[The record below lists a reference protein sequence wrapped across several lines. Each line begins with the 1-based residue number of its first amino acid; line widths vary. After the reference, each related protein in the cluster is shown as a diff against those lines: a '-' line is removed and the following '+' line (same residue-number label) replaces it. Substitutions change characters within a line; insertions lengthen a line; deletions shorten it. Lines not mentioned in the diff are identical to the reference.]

1 MTPTLDVIAIGR
13 SSVDLY
19 GQQIGGRLE
28 DMASFAKSVGGS
40 PTNTAIGASRL
51 GLEAGLVTAV
61 GDEHFGRFIREQL
74 IREGVD
80 TRGVKTDPRRLTAL
94 VALGVQDDRRFPLIF
109 YRENCADMGLVEDDI
124 DESYIASAK
133 AVCLSG
139 THFSTASTD
148 AMNRKAIRA
157 AKAAGRLVAFDIDYR
172 PNLWGLAGHGAGE
185 ERYIRSDT
193 VTAHLQTIAPHCDL
207 IVGTEEELHILGG
220 CQDTLEALHA
230 MRALTAATL
239 VCKRGPMGCVVFP
252 GAIPASLEDGVKG
265 PGFPVEVYNVLGAGD
280 AFMAGFLRG
289 WLRDEPLENACAYA
303 NACGAFAVSRLLC
316 SPEYPT
322 WDELQHFLA
331 HGSATPRLRLDPA
344 LGHIH
349 WATTRRPA
357 PATLKALAIDHR
369 WQLETMADR
378 LGAPPE
384 RIAAFKRLA
393 ARAVTQVAARESPLP
408 EGESLPSGS
417 DPRVETAKAVRVRG
431 SGLFTEGATPHPVRA
446 FRRDSTSPSGRGF
459 GLLLDGGHGREALFE
474 AAEHGLWIA
483 RPVEKPGSRP
493 LAFETPDLGSHLA
506 EWPVTHTV
514 KCLCFYHPEDPAEL
528 KERQE
533 AALRAVHD
541 ACRTAGRE
549 LMLEIISSKHGPT
562 TDRTTADVLARLYGL
577 GLKPDWW
584 KLEPQTSADGWR
596 AVESAIEAG
605 DPYCRGV
612 VLLGLEAP
620 ESQLVAAFALAAQS
634 PVAKGFAIGRTIFA
648 EAAEKWL
655 AGSIP
660 DEEAVAEM
668 AARFGR
674 LCQAWDRAAADAK
687 RAA

>member
-1 MTPTLDVIAIGR
+1 M
-13 SSVDLY
+13 
-19 GQQIGGRLE
+19 
-28 DMASFAKSVGGS
+28 
-40 PTNTAIGASRL
+40 
-51 GLEAGLVTAV
+51 
-61 GDEHFGRFIREQL
+61 
-74 IREGVD
+74 
-80 TRGVKTDPRRLTAL
+80 
-94 VALGVQDDRRFPLIF
+94 
-109 YRENCADMGLVEDDI
+109 
-124 DESYIASAK
+124 
-133 AVCLSG
+133 CLSG
-139 THFSTASTD
+139 THFSTATTD

-157 AKAAGRLVAFDIDYR
+157 AKAAGRLVAFDVDYR
-172 PNLWGLAGHGAGE
+172 PSLWGLAGLGAGE

-193 VTAHLQTIAPHCDL
+193 VTAHLQTIAPDCDL

-220 CQDTLEALHA
+220 AQDTLEALRRI
-230 MRALTAATL
+230 RALTRATL

-252 GAIPASLEDGVKG
+252 DAIPASLEDGVKG

-280 AFMAGFLRG
+280 AFMGGFLRG
-289 WLRDEPLENACAYA
+289 WLRDEPLEQACAYA

-322 WDELQHFLA
+322 WEELQHFLR
-331 HGSATPRLRLDPA
+331 HGAATPRLRLDPA

-369 WQLETMADR
+369 WQLEAMADR
-378 LGAPPE
+378 LGAPRE
-384 RIAAFKRLA
+384 RISGFKRLA
-393 ARAVTQVAARESPLP
+393 VRAVAQVAASTAGACFEARPPGLAPQHEGSCAAPQLSSPHA
-408 EGESLPSGS
+408 EVR
-417 DPRVETAKAVRVRG
+417 PR
-431 SGLFTEGATPHPVRA
+431 
-446 FRRDSTSPSGRGF
+446 TSPGGASKHAPGF
-459 GLLLDGGHGREALFE
+459 GLLLDGTYGREALFE
-474 AAEHGLWIA
+474 AAEHGFWIG

-506 EWPVTHTV
+506 EWPLAHTV
-514 KCLCFYHPEDPAEL
+514 KCLCFYHPGDPPEL

-533 AALRAVHD
+533 AALVAVQD
-541 ACRTAGRE
+541 ACRTTGRE
-549 LMLEIISSKHGPT
+549 LLIEIIASKHGEVAET
-562 TDRTTADVLARLYGL
+562 TAADVLERLYAA

-584 KLEPQTSADGWR
+584 KLEPQTSAAGWR
-596 AVESAIEAG
+596 AIEDTIRAG

-620 ESQLVAAFALAAQS
+620 EEELVAAFALAAQS
-634 PVAKGFAIGRTIFA
+634 PAVKGFAIGRTIFA
-648 EAAEKWL
+648 AAAEKWL
-655 AGSIP
+655 AGSMP

>member
-1 MTPTLDVIAIGR
+1 MTADVVTIGR

-51 GLEAGLVTAV
+51 GLKAGLVTRV

-74 IREGVD
+74 TREGVD
-80 TRGVKTDPRRLTAL
+80 TRGVKTDPERLTAL
-94 VALGVQDDRRFPLIF
+94 AILGVQDDKRFPLIF
-109 YRENCADMGLVEDDI
+109 YRHDCADMGLVEDDI
-124 DESYIASAK
+124 DEHYIASAK

-139 THFSTASTD
+139 THFSTATTD

-157 AKAAGRLVAFDIDYR
+157 AKAAGRLVAFDVDYR
-172 PNLWGLAGHGAGE
+172 PSLWGLAGLGAGE

-193 VTAHLQTIAPHCDL
+193 VTAHLQTIAPDCDL

-220 CQDTLEALHA
+220 SQDTLEALRRI
-230 MRALTAATL
+230 RALTRATL

-252 GAIPASLEDGVKG
+252 DAIPASLEDGVKG

-280 AFMAGFLRG
+280 AFMGGFLRG
-289 WLRDEPLENACAYA
+289 WLRDEPLERACAYA

-322 WDELQHFLA
+322 WEELQHFLR
-331 HGSATPRLRLDPA
+331 HGAATPRLRLDPA

-357 PATLKALAIDHR
+357 PSTLKALAIDHR
-369 WQLETMADR
+369 WQLEAMADR
-378 LGAPPE
+378 LGAPRE
-384 RIAAFKRLA
+384 RISGFKRLA
-393 ARAVTQVAARESPLP
+393 VRAVAQVAAS
-408 EGESLPSGS
+408 
-417 DPRVETAKAVRVRG
+417 TASA
-431 SGLFTEGATPHPVRA
+431 
-446 FRRDSTSPSGRGF
+446 F
-459 GLLLDGGHGREALFE
+459 GLLLDGTYGREALFE
-474 AAEHGLWIA
+474 AAEHGFWIG
-483 RPVEKPGSRP
+483 RPVEAPGSRP

-506 EWPVTHTV
+506 EWPLAHTV
-514 KCLCFYHPEDPAEL
+514 KCLCFYHPGDPPEL
-528 KERQE
+528 MARQE
-533 AALRAVHD
+533 AALVAVQD
-541 ACRTAGRE
+541 ACRTTGRE
-549 LMLEIISSKHGPT
+549 LLIEIIASKHGVV
-562 TDRTTADVLARLYGL
+562 TDTTTADVLERLYAA

-584 KLEPQTSADGWR
+584 KLEPQRSAAGWR
-596 AVESAIEAG
+596 AIEDTIRAG

-620 ESQLVAAFALAAQS
+620 EEELVAAFRLAAQN
-634 PVAKGFAIGRTIFA
+634 PAVKGFAIGRTIFA
-648 EAAEKWL
+648 AAAEKWL
-655 AGSIP
+655 AGSMP
-660 DEEAVAEM
+660 DDEAVAEM

-674 LCQAWDRAAADAK
+674 LCQAWDGARSAG
-687 RAA
+687 

>member
-1 MTPTLDVIAIGR
+1 MSTALDVVTIGR

-51 GLEAGLVTAV
+51 GLKAGLITRV

-74 IREGVD
+74 MREGVD
-80 TRGVKTDPRRLTAL
+80 TRGVKTDPKRLTAL
-94 VALGVQDDRRFPLIF
+94 AILGVQDDKRFPLIF
-109 YRENCADMGLVEDDI
+109 YRHDCADMGLVEDDI
-124 DESYIASAK
+124 DEGYIASAK

-139 THFSTASTD
+139 THFSTATTD

-157 AKAAGRLVAFDIDYR
+157 AKAAGRRVAFDVDYR
-172 PNLWGLAGHGAGE
+172 PSLWGLAGLGAGE

-193 VTAHLQTIAPHCDL
+193 VTAHLQTIAPDCDL

-220 CQDTLEALHA
+220 SQDTLEALRRI
-230 MRALTAATL
+230 RALTRATL

-252 GAIPASLEDGVKG
+252 DAIPASLEDGIKG

-280 AFMAGFLRG
+280 AFMGGFLRG
-289 WLRDEPLENACAYA
+289 WLRDEPLEHACAYA

-322 WDELQHFLA
+322 WEELQHFLR
-331 HGSATPRLRLDPA
+331 HGAATPRLRLDPA

-369 WQLETMADR
+369 WQLEAIADR
-378 LGAPPE
+378 LGAPRE
-384 RIAAFKRLA
+384 RISGFKRLA
-393 ARAVTQVAARESPLP
+393 VRAVAQVAASTAGACFEARPRGLAPQHEESCGSAPLSSP
-408 EGESLPSGS
+408 HAEVRPRTWSG
-417 DPRVETAKAVRVRG
+417 
-431 SGLFTEGATPHPVRA
+431 GASKHAP
-446 FRRDSTSPSGRGF
+446 GF
-459 GLLLDGGHGREALFE
+459 GLLLDGTYGREALFE
-474 AAEHGLWIA
+474 AAEHGFWIG
-483 RPVEKPGSRP
+483 RPVEAPGSRP

-506 EWPVTHTV
+506 EWPLAHTV
-514 KCLCFYHPEDPAEL
+514 KCLCFYHPGDPPEL
-528 KERQE
+528 MARQE
-533 AALRAVHD
+533 AALAAVQD
-541 ACRTAGRE
+541 ACRTTGRE
-549 LMLEIISSKHGPT
+549 LLIEFIASKHGAVTDT
-562 TDRTTADVLARLYGL
+562 TAADVLERLYAA

-584 KLEPQTSADGWR
+584 KLEPQKSAAGWH
-596 AVESAIEAG
+596 AIEDTIRTG

-620 ESQLVAAFALAAQS
+620 EEELVAAFALAAQN
-634 PVAKGFAIGRTIFA
+634 PAVKGFAIGRTIFA
-648 EAAEKWL
+648 QAAEKWL
-655 AGSIP
+655 AGSMP

-674 LCQAWDRAAADAK
+674 LCQAWDRAAADPK

>member
-1 MTPTLDVIAIGR
+1 MTPSLDLIAIGR

-51 GLEAGLVTAV
+51 GLKAGLVTAV

-74 IREGVD
+74 MREGVD
-80 TRGVKTDPRRLTAL
+80 ARGVKTDPRRLTAL
-94 VALGVQDDRRFPLIF
+94 VALGVQDDKRFPLIF
-109 YRENCADMGLVEDDI
+109 YRENCADMGLVEADI
-124 DESYIASAK
+124 DEGYIASAK

-139 THFSTASTD
+139 THFSTAATD

-157 AKAAGRLVAFDIDYR
+157 AKAAGRLVAFDVDYR

-193 VTAHLQTIAPHCDL
+193 VTAHLQTIAPACDL

-220 CQDTLEALHA
+220 SQDTLEAL
-230 MRALTAATL
+230 RAIRAISRATL

-252 GAIPASLEDGVKG
+252 GEIPASLEDGVKG

-289 WLRDEPLENACAYA
+289 WLRDEPLERACAYA

-322 WDELQHFLA
+322 WAELRHLLA

-344 LGHIH
+344 LAHIH
-349 WATTRRPA
+349 WATTRGPA
-357 PATLKALAIDHR
+357 PETLKALAIDHR
-369 WQLETMADR
+369 AQLEALADR
-378 LGAPPE
+378 LGAPRE
-384 RIAAFKRLA
+384 RIGAFKRLA
-393 ARAVTQVAARESPLP
+393 VRAVAEVATPLP
-408 EGESLPSGS
+408 EGEVERLQSGRPGEGRAPSG
-417 DPRVETAKAVRVRG
+417 EAV
-431 SGLFTEGATPHPVRA
+431 TPHPDGSAV
-446 FRRDSTSPSGRGF
+446 STSPSGRGW
-459 GLLLDGGHGREALFE
+459 GLLLDGGYGREALFE
-474 AAEHGLWIA
+474 AAEHGFWIG

-493 LAFETPDLGSHLA
+493 LAFETPDLGSHLG
-506 EWPVTHTV
+506 EWPLAQTV
-514 KCLCFYHPEDPAEL
+514 KCLCFYHPDDPPEL

-533 AALRAVHD
+533 AMLLAVHD
-541 ACRTAGRE
+541 ACRTTGRE
-549 LMLEIISSKHGPT
+549 LLLEIIASKHGPM
-562 TDRTTADVLARLYGL
+562 TDRTTADALARLYDL
-577 GLKPDWW
+577 GVKPDWW
-584 KLEPQTSADGWR
+584 KLEPQTSAAGWR
-596 AVESAIEAG
+596 AVERAIEAG

-612 VLLGLEAP
+612 VLLGLEAL
-620 ESQLVAAFALAAQS
+620 EAQLVAAFALAAKS
-634 PVAKGFAIGRTIFA
+634 PVVKGFAIGRTIFA
-648 EAAEKWL
+648 QAAEKWL
-655 AGSIP
+655 AGSMS

-668 AARFGR
+668 AARFRR
-674 LCQAWDRAAADAK
+674 LCEAWDRAADEAK
-687 RAA
+687 GAA